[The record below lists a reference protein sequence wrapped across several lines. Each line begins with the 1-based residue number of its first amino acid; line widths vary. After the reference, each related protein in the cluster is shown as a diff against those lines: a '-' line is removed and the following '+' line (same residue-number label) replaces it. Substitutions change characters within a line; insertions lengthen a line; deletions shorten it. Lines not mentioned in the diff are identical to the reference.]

1 MVIFNVILF
10 LLVVFAPIYA
20 FVMIIERFNRI
31 ELHMNNLETKL
42 DQLLDVRHI
51 DNSL

>member
-10 LLVVFAPIYA
+10 LIVIFAPIYA

-31 ELHMNNLETKL
+31 ELHMKNLDAKL
-42 DQLLDVRHI
+42 NQILDVRGI
-51 DNSL
+51 DDSL